1 MNNCFTYLILCWVF
15 FFTAEQL
22 FHAFV
27 LTYILKINLLLLL
40 GINVI
45 NVKTEH
51 SENLTPKCKCC
62 NVNLFK
68 KSFSNFFS
76 NL

>member
-45 NVKTEH
+45 NVKT
-51 SENLTPKCKCC
+51 
-62 NVNLFK
+62 
-68 KSFSNFFS
+68 
-76 NL
+76 